1 VIRYF
6 DSDDGLLVGWLRT
19 SALRESL
26 VAINRGD
33 DGVMRQCWSEFF
45 FFFNVII
52 QVNLYIL

>member
-1 VIRYF
+1 MIRYF

-33 DGVMRQCWSEFF
+33 DGVMRQCWSEIFF
-45 FFFNVII
+45 FF
-52 QVNLYIL
+52 